1 MLPSFFQEVWRRL
14 QASGAHPNQPSAC
27 LAPADAVNLVIEATF
42 PGLRAMP
49 GFPARLQDPVMRAM
63 NHIGDMVEQLPTAI
77 SCRRSSYVS
86 LPEVNALFSGPDQI
100 QQVFSASDAVRAL
113 FDQYPDLDQC
123 WVLLCAQ
130 KQERHQFGMALCGD
144 QVRRDVPHTQV
155 CFTDHQILSP
165 GISEEDARKGLK
177 CCIFENLITYIQ
189 QHRIAL
195 RQHSGHRDERVRLLR
210 QRLRQL
216 GDQPSEERLA
226 LGEELAG
233 LEANQDP
240 APERLDKLQ
249 EQMDFL
255 LRVFGQPADHAA
267 WTRLH
272 LHLDRLGRKLDDSL
286 ESQGY
291 ELSLSEFRIAYHQ
304 PRVVTLARFPRDELL
319 PAQDYLTQ
327 AEIILAN

>member
-63 NHIGDMVEQLPTAI
+63 NYIGDMVEQLPTAI

-100 QQVFSASDAVRAL
+100 QQVFSANDAVRAL

-144 QVRRDVPHTQV
+144 QVRREGP
-155 CFTDHQILSP
+155 
-165 GISEEDARKGLK
+165 ARRF
-177 CCIFENLITYIQ
+177 IYI
-189 QHRIAL
+189 
-195 RQHSGHRDERVRLLR
+195 RVG
-210 QRLRQL
+210 Q
-216 GDQPSEERLA
+216 
-226 LGEELAG
+226 LAG
-233 LEANQDP
+233 ESSSPWSRRMKIDIHDIAND
-240 APERLDKLQ
+240 L
-249 EQMDFL
+249 
-255 LRVFGQPADHAA
+255 
-267 WTRLH
+267 
-272 LHLDRLGRKLDDSL
+272 LDRAADGGGVIETTVIGTGKDGTPACATVRPT
-286 ESQGY
+286 GW
-291 ELSLSEFRIAYHQ
+291 RIVE
-304 PRVVTLARFPRDELL
+304 R
-319 PAQDYLTQ
+319 
-327 AEIILAN
+327 